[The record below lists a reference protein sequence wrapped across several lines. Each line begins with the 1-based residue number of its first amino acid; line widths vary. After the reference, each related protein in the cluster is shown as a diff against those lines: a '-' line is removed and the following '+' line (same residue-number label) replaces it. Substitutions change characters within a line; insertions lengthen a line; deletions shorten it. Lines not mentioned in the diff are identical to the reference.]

1 MPFRLLSALVERPG
15 ELITRAELTEHL
27 WGSDTYVDS
36 TAGLNTAVAKL
47 RDALGDNADQPL
59 YIETVPKRGYR
70 FIGSVAA
77 NDAERSATLL
87 GSRPAGVRGAE
98 SPALRPIQKRPL
110 IWVAAAC
117 VVVALVSFATYQ
129 LRAGRPQT
137 RVVVILFD
145 NETGRPEASRLSQ
158 ALTDATVFAL
168 TAQPKLAVI
177 GNAAI
182 LRTARPFRDIAAVRD
197 ALQADFIVIGQVQ
210 LVDDRILV
218 RSHLIRAGDQAH
230 VWVNESRMTDSEAA
244 LQSEVAGRIAT
255 AVTCSRT
262 LTGRCF
268 LRRQDHIGIVHGQR
282 HAGRRFAE
290 PDAHVFGADGHEL
303 VRPRC
308 VSPRGKRPGRP
319 NCIWLFALAV
329 ISIRL
334 YCVMPERSTCRTA
347 S

>member
-1 MPFRLLSALVERPG
+1 MLTDRVSFGPYTIDPKAGELRRDGVSIPLQDLPFRLLSALVERPG
-15 ELITRAELTEHL
+15 ELITRSELTERL

-70 FIGSVAA
+70 FIGAVV
-77 NDAERSATLL
+77 NDDGARSAGLS
-87 GSRPAGVRGAE
+87 GPRPSDPERV
-98 SPALRPIQKRPL
+98 ALHRLQKRP
-110 IWVAAAC
+110 IVWVAAAC

-137 RVVVILFD
+137 RVAVVLFD
-145 NETGRPEASRLSQ
+145 NETGRPEVSRLSQ

-182 LRTARPFRDIAAVRD
+182 LRSGRPFRDIAAVRD
-197 ALQADFIVIGQVQ
+197 ELHADFIVIGQVQ

-230 VWVNESRMTDSEAA
+230 VWVNESRMNDSEAA
-244 LQSEVAGRIAT
+244 LQSDVAGRIAS
-255 AVTCSRT
+255 AV
-262 LTGRCF
+262 
-268 LRRQDHIGIVHGQR
+268 
-282 HAGRRFAE
+282 
-290 PDAHVFGADGHEL
+290 GAR
-303 VRPRC
+303 VP
-308 VSPRGKRPGRP
+308 
-319 NCIWLFALAV
+319 
-329 ISIRL
+329 
-334 YCVMPERSTCRTA
+334 
-347 S
+347 

>member
-1 MPFRLLSALVERPG
+1 MLTDRASFGPYTIDPKTGELRRDGVSVPLQDLPFRLLSALVERPG
-15 ELITRAELTEHL
+15 ELLTRSELTARL

-59 YIETVPKRGYR
+59 YIETVPRRGYR
-70 FIGSVAA
+70 FIGAVAK
-77 NDAERSATLL
+77 DDGEVRSAGLL
-87 GSRPAGVRGAE
+87 GPRPNDPKRV
-98 SPALRPIQKRPL
+98 ALQGFQKGPML
-110 IWVAAAC
+110 WVAAAC

-137 RVVVILFD
+137 RVAVILFD
-145 NETGRPEASRLSQ
+145 NETGRPEVSRLSQ

-197 ALQADFIVIGQVQ
+197 AVDAHFIVIGQVQ

-230 VWVNESRMTDSEAA
+230 VWVGVSRMTDSEAS
-244 LQSEVAGRIAT
+244 LQSDVAGRIAA
-255 AVTCSRT
+255 AV
-262 LTGRCF
+262 
-268 LRRQDHIGIVHGQR
+268 
-282 HAGRRFAE
+282 
-290 PDAHVFGADGHEL
+290 GAR
-303 VRPRC
+303 VP
-308 VSPRGKRPGRP
+308 
-319 NCIWLFALAV
+319 
-329 ISIRL
+329 
-334 YCVMPERSTCRTA
+334 
-347 S
+347 

>member
-1 MPFRLLSALVERPG
+1 MLTDRVSFGPYTIDPKAGELRRDGVSVPIQDLPFRLLSALVERPG
-15 ELITRAELTEHL
+15 ELVTRTELTEHL
-27 WGSDTYVDS
+27 WGSDTFVDS

-70 FIGSVAA
+70 FIGSIAVGGATA
-77 NDAERSATLL
+77 VDDGRSATLP
-87 GSRPAGVRGAE
+87 GSRPAGARGKGVL
-98 SPALRPIQKRPL
+98 LRPIQTRP
-110 IWVAAAC
+110 IVWVAAAC

-137 RVVVILFD
+137 RVAVILFD
-145 NETGRPEASRLSQ
+145 NETGRPEVSRLSQ

-230 VWVNESRMTDSEAA
+230 VWVNESRMNDSEAA
-244 LQSEVAGRIAT
+244 LQSDVAGRIAS
-255 AVTCSRT
+255 AVGSR
-262 LTGRCF
+262 
-268 LRRQDHIGIVHGQR
+268 V
-282 HAGRRFAE
+282 
-290 PDAHVFGADGHEL
+290 P
-303 VRPRC
+303 
-308 VSPRGKRPGRP
+308 
-319 NCIWLFALAV
+319 
-329 ISIRL
+329 
-334 YCVMPERSTCRTA
+334 
-347 S
+347 

>member
-1 MPFRLLSALVERPG
+1 MLTDRASFGPYTIDPKTGELRRDGVSVPLQDLPFRLLSALVERPG
-15 ELITRAELTEHL
+15 ELLTRSELTERL

-47 RDALGDNADQPL
+47 RDALGDNADQPV

-70 FIGSVAA
+70 FIGSIAA
-77 NDAERSATLL
+77 GEANAADDDRSATL
-87 GSRPAGVRGAE
+87 SRLRSSDATASGGGKGVL
-98 SPALRPIQKRPL
+98 LRPIQKRPMV
-110 IWVAAAC
+110 WVAAAC

-137 RVVVILFD
+137 RVAVILFD
-145 NETGRPEASRLSQ
+145 NETGRPEVSRLSQ

-197 ALQADFIVIGQVQ
+197 AVDAHFIVIGQVQ

-230 VWVNESRMTDSEAA
+230 VWVGVSRMTDSEAS
-244 LQSEVAGRIAT
+244 LQSDVAGRIAA
-255 AVTCSRT
+255 AV
-262 LTGRCF
+262 
-268 LRRQDHIGIVHGQR
+268 
-282 HAGRRFAE
+282 
-290 PDAHVFGADGHEL
+290 GAR
-303 VRPRC
+303 VP
-308 VSPRGKRPGRP
+308 
-319 NCIWLFALAV
+319 
-329 ISIRL
+329 
-334 YCVMPERSTCRTA
+334 
-347 S
+347 

>member
-1 MPFRLLSALVERPG
+1 MLTDRVSFGPYTIDPKAGELRRDGVSIPLQDLPFRLLSALVERPG
-15 ELITRAELTEHL
+15 ELITRSELTERL

-70 FIGSVAA
+70 FIGAVVNDDGAGSAGLSGPRPSDPERVALH
-77 NDAERSATLL
+77 RL
-87 GSRPAGVRGAE
+87 
-98 SPALRPIQKRPL
+98 QKRP
-110 IWVAAAC
+110 IVWVAAAC

-137 RVVVILFD
+137 RVAVVLFD
-145 NETGRPEASRLSQ
+145 NETGRPEVSRLSQ

-182 LRTARPFRDIAAVRD
+182 LRSGRPFRDIAAVRD
-197 ALQADFIVIGQVQ
+197 ELHADFIVIGQVQ

-230 VWVNESRMTDSEAA
+230 VWVNESRMNDSEAA
-244 LQSEVAGRIAT
+244 LQSDVAGRIAS
-255 AVTCSRT
+255 AV
-262 LTGRCF
+262 
-268 LRRQDHIGIVHGQR
+268 
-282 HAGRRFAE
+282 
-290 PDAHVFGADGHEL
+290 GAR
-303 VRPRC
+303 VP
-308 VSPRGKRPGRP
+308 
-319 NCIWLFALAV
+319 
-329 ISIRL
+329 
-334 YCVMPERSTCRTA
+334 
-347 S
+347 

>member
-1 MPFRLLSALVERPG
+1 MLTDRVSFGPYTIDPKAGELRRDGVSIPLQDLPFRLLSALVERPG
-15 ELITRAELTEHL
+15 ELITRSELTERL

-70 FIGSVAA
+70 FIGAVV
-77 NDAERSATLL
+77 NDAGAGSAGLSGPRPSDPER
-87 GSRPAGVRGAE
+87 V
-98 SPALRPIQKRPL
+98 ALHRLQKRP
-110 IWVAAAC
+110 IVWVAAAC

-137 RVVVILFD
+137 RVAVVLFD
-145 NETGRPEASRLSQ
+145 NETGRPEVSRLSQ

-182 LRTARPFRDIAAVRD
+182 LRSGRPFRDIAAVRD
-197 ALQADFIVIGQVQ
+197 ELHADFIVIGQVQ

-230 VWVNESRMTDSEAA
+230 VWVNESRMNDSEAA
-244 LQSEVAGRIAT
+244 LQSDVAGRIAS
-255 AVTCSRT
+255 AV
-262 LTGRCF
+262 
-268 LRRQDHIGIVHGQR
+268 
-282 HAGRRFAE
+282 
-290 PDAHVFGADGHEL
+290 GAR
-303 VRPRC
+303 VP
-308 VSPRGKRPGRP
+308 
-319 NCIWLFALAV
+319 
-329 ISIRL
+329 
-334 YCVMPERSTCRTA
+334 
-347 S
+347 